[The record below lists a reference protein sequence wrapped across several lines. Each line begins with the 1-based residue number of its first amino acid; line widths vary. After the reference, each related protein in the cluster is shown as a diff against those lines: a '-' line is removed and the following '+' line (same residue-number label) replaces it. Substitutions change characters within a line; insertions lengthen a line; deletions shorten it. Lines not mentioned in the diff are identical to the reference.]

1 VGKPPKA
8 GESSGQ
14 LRRRLQMEIIL
25 LTSPEAE
32 WGKYLET
39 IVLSLDFPPQNC
51 PRMENPTPLFP

>member
-39 IVLSLDFPPQNC
+39 IVLKVLISLPQ
-51 PRMENPTPLFP
+51 LS